1 MRDMNY
7 EPADIIIYIRDKG
20 IVLQEKSLVAYE
32 EGSGK
37 IIAVGNEAEGL
48 AEAEKHILVRSP
60 LRRGIV
66 ADYFAAAAMFANL
79 FQKAMG
85 KKSILKPAVVVCV
98 SEDTTE
104 VEKKALE
111 EVIRQGGAS
120 QLLICHGSAEQFIK
134 ENVEKEPKSYSKYK
148 VIVGITKKE
157 PEKYIQEAMDEILQ
171 YAVGEGISADRV
183 VDICKE
189 KVNKQI

>member
-66 ADYFAAAAMFANL
+66 ADYFAAAAML
-79 FQKAMG
+79 
-85 KKSILKPAVVVCV
+85 SPPP
-98 SEDTTE
+98 TT
-104 VEKKALE
+104 V
-111 EVIRQGGAS
+111 
-120 QLLICHGSAEQFIK
+120 
-134 ENVEKEPKSYSKYK
+134 
-148 VIVGITKKE
+148 
-157 PEKYIQEAMDEILQ
+157 
-171 YAVGEGISADRV
+171 
-183 VDICKE
+183 
-189 KVNKQI
+189 